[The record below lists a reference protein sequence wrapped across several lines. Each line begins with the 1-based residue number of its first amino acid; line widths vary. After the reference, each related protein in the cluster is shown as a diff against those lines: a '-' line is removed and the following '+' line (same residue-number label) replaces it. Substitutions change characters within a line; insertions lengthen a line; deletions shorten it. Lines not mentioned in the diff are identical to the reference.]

1 MNVNKLKFFCNLA
14 LMRLCCLLHPCDRV
28 RPPQIREGRS
38 SALGLRTCVTVGET
52 RKTVTLKQASGPKI
66 FTFDHAVGDD
76 ASQESVFQLAGKPA
90 TKACILGYNGTVF
103 CYGQTGSGKTYTM
116 FGPNVDACGSDDEHR
131 GLVPRVLE
139 YLFAHVAREER
150 RNGGAITYLCRCSF
164 YEIFNERVFDLL
176 DSDSGCSVGGL
187 QTREDMKKGVY
198 VEGLTEEAVD
208 SPYQAHQVLTRGY
221 RNRHVGETAMN
232 R

>member
-1 MNVNKLKFFCNLA
+1 
-14 LMRLCCLLHPCDRV
+14 MRGWLVMCRVFSLSLSNHLSRFLPLPSLL
-28 RPPQIREGRS
+28 S
-38 SALGLRTCVTVGET
+38 
-52 RKTVTLKQASGPKI
+52 
-66 FTFDHAVGDD
+66 HAH
-76 ASQESVFQLAGKPA
+76 
-90 TKACILGYNGTVF
+90 Y
-103 CYGQTGSGKTYTM
+103 SGKTYTM
-116 FGPNVDACGSDDEHR
+116 FGPNVDACDSGDDQR

-150 RNGGAITYLCRCSF
+150 RNGGAVTYLCRCSF

-176 DSDSGCSVGGL
+176 DSDSGCSLGGL

-208 SPYQAHQVLTRGY
+208 SPHQAYQVLTRGY